1 MTDKVFVAQGVA
13 NRLAATEKAIDAAMA
28 EAAQL
33 MASLRAARGELNLA
47 AEVGD
52 EAVSKVAEATHVLAQ
67 ARRTVVAAHGDLA
80 EVQLRIG
87 VRTRAIGDYKG
98 TDKKASAPAADAA
111 RLAG

>member
-13 NRLAATEKAIDAAMA
+13 NRLFATEKAIDTAMA

-33 MASLRAARGELNLA
+33 MSAMMAARGELNLA

-52 EAVSKVAEATHVLAQ
+52 EAVSKVAEALATLAQ
-67 ARRTVVAAHGDLA
+67 ARRTVVSAHGDLS
-80 EVQLRIG
+80 EVQLRLG
-87 VRTRAIGDYKG
+87 VRTRLFGDVKIE
-98 TDKKASAPAADAA
+98 KKAQADDANV

>member
-1 MTDKVFVAQGVA
+1 MIDKAFVAQGVA
-13 NRLAATEKAIDAAMA
+13 NHLGATEKAIDTAMA

-33 MASLRAARGELNLA
+33 MTAMMAARGELNLA

-52 EAVSKVAEATHVLAQ
+52 EAVSKVADAVTTLAQ

-80 EVQLRIG
+80 QVQLRIG
-87 VRTRAIGDYKG
+87 VRTRMIGDFKNR
-98 TDKKASAPAADAA
+98 ASTSPADAA